1 MPSSKKKSPKAFK
14 RRIADAWRMAKTTAL
29 KVSFWQLR
37 IRSIFYMNLLK
48 RSQKA
53 MFREAVLTVKAFQ
66 HRPCVTYFFEA
77 IFPELLNADFY
88 GKTAFLEEIAALVE
102 K

>member
-1 MPSSKKKSPKAFK
+1 
-14 RRIADAWRMAKTTAL
+14 
-29 KVSFWQLR
+29 
-37 IRSIFYMNLLK
+37 
-48 RSQKA
+48 

-102 K
+102 NKQRKTKNQEMIHLTGFT

>member
-1 MPSSKKKSPKAFK
+1 
-14 RRIADAWRMAKTTAL
+14 
-29 KVSFWQLR
+29 
-37 IRSIFYMNLLK
+37 
-48 RSQKA
+48 
-53 MFREAVLTVKAFQ
+53 MFREAILTVKAFQ